1 MAEAVRHD
9 KTARQLR
16 LLSDALDSGRLGP
29 VRRLINTLA
38 PAEIGNLLES
48 LPPAK
53 RVVVWGLVDPEDD
66 GEVLV
71 HVGDEVRESLL
82 ADMDADEII
91 AAVEDLDIDDLA
103 DLVEDLPDTVIDEVL
118 KSMDRENRERLE
130 QVLSYPE
137 DTAGRL
143 MNPDVV
149 TVRADVNVD
158 VVLRYLRLRGEL
170 PDHTDHL
177 FVVSRRHQY
186 LGRLSLASLVT
197 HEDSTPIN
205 RLIDDEQPAIDVEE
219 SAEEVARQFSDH
231 DWVSAPVVDDNNIL
245 LGRITIDD
253 VVDIIRE
260 QAEHQALGAAG
271 LDEDEDLFSPVKRA
285 VRGRVVWLGINL
297 CTAFLAATVIG
308 QYELTLQKIVAL
320 AVLMPIVAGIG
331 GNAAVQVLTLM
342 VRGLALGQVGPSNAK
357 ILLWKEIRVA
367 LINGIL
373 IGGIVGVIA
382 YFWFRSP
389 LLSLVI
395 TMALI
400 INFCAAAT
408 AGVLLPLLLKRMN
421 IDPAVAGTVVVTA
434 VTDVMGFFSFL
445 GLATL
450 ILMHLGRCYATPGQG
465 GRLER
470 RARLWLHR
478 TAANLGGRW
487 QDLLPHPRLPAARP
501 ATGARRT
508 GQVHCP
514 PPGRRAL
521 ARHTGDAG
529 CTAITELKTPCT
541 KTSKASQSLHR
552 SQRSDAY
559 GAGAGLRRA
568 AGTGDSTRATPV

>member
-29 VRRLINTLA
+29 VRRLVNTLA

-48 LPPAK
+48 LPPGK
-53 RVVVWGLVDPEDD
+53 REIVWGLVDPEDD

-71 HVGDEVRESLL
+71 HVGEEVRESLL
-82 ADMDADEII
+82 ADMDPDEII

-137 DTAGRL
+137 DSAGRL

-186 LGRLSLASLVT
+186 LGRLSLAALVT
-197 HEDSTPIN
+197 HEDNTPIN
-205 RLIDDEQPAIDVEE
+205 RLIDDEQPAIDVGE
-219 SAEEVARQFSDH
+219 SADEVARQFSDH

-253 VVDIIRE
+253 VVDIIRS

-271 LDEDEDLFSPVKRA
+271 LDEEEDLFSPIKRA

-297 CTAFLAATVIG
+297 CTAFLAASVIG
-308 QYELTLQKIVAL
+308 QFELTLQKVVAL
-320 AVLMPIVAGIG
+320 AVLMPIVAGVG

-342 VRGLALGQVGPSNAK
+342 VRGIALGQVGPSNAR
-357 ILLWKEIRVA
+357 ILLWKESRVA
-367 LINGIL
+367 LINGTL
-373 IGGIVGVIA
+373 IGTVVGIIA
-382 YFWFRSP
+382 YVWFHSF

-395 TMALI
+395 AMALI
-400 INFCAAAT
+400 INFCAAAL

-421 IDPAVAGTVVVTA
+421 VDPAVAGTVVVTA

-450 ILMHLGRCYATPGQG
+450 IL
-465 GRLER
+465 
-470 RARLWLHR
+470 LH
-478 TAANLGGRW
+478 
-487 QDLLPHPRLPAARP
+487 
-501 ATGARRT
+501 
-508 GQVHCP
+508 
-514 PPGRRAL
+514 
-521 ARHTGDAG
+521 
-529 CTAITELKTPCT
+529 
-541 KTSKASQSLHR
+541 
-552 SQRSDAY
+552 
-559 GAGAGLRRA
+559 
-568 AGTGDSTRATPV
+568 

>member
-1 MAEAVRHD
+1 MPHPLPDSGLFLFPQELRMAEAVRHD

-29 VRRLINTLA
+29 VRRLVNTLA

-48 LPPAK
+48 LPPGK
-53 RVVVWGLVDPEDD
+53 REIVWGLVDPEDD

-71 HVGDEVRESLL
+71 HVGEEVRESLL
-82 ADMDADEII
+82 ADMDPDEII

-137 DTAGRL
+137 DSAGRL

-186 LGRLSLASLVT
+186 LGRLSLAALVT
-197 HEDSTPIN
+197 HEDNTPIN
-205 RLIDDEQPAIDVEE
+205 RLIDDEQPAIDVGE
-219 SAEEVARQFSDH
+219 SADEVARQFSDH

-253 VVDIIRE
+253 VVDIIRS

-271 LDEDEDLFSPVKRA
+271 LDEEEDLFSPIKRA

-297 CTAFLAATVIG
+297 CTAFLAASVIG
-308 QYELTLQKIVAL
+308 QFELTLQKVVAL
-320 AVLMPIVAGIG
+320 AVLMPIVAGVG

-342 VRGLALGQVGPSNAK
+342 VRGIALGQVGQSNAR
-357 ILLWKEIRVA
+357 ILLWKESRVA
-367 LINGIL
+367 LINGTL
-373 IGGIVGVIA
+373 IGTVVGIIA
-382 YFWFRSP
+382 YLWFHSF

-400 INFCAAAT
+400 INFCAAAL

-421 IDPAVAGTVVVTA
+421 VDPAVAGTVVVTA

-445 GLATL
+445 GLASL
-450 ILMHLGRCYATPGQG
+450 IL
-465 GRLER
+465 
-470 RARLWLHR
+470 LH
-478 TAANLGGRW
+478 
-487 QDLLPHPRLPAARP
+487 
-501 ATGARRT
+501 
-508 GQVHCP
+508 
-514 PPGRRAL
+514 
-521 ARHTGDAG
+521 
-529 CTAITELKTPCT
+529 
-541 KTSKASQSLHR
+541 
-552 SQRSDAY
+552 
-559 GAGAGLRRA
+559 
-568 AGTGDSTRATPV
+568 

>member
-1 MAEAVRHD
+1 MVETIRHD

-29 VRRLINTLA
+29 VRRLVNTLS

-48 LPPAK
+48 LPPGK
-53 RVVVWGLVDPEDD
+53 REVVWGLVDPEDD

-82 ADMDADEII
+82 ADMDTDEIV

-130 QVLSYPE
+130 QVLSYAE

-177 FVVSRRHQY
+177 YVVSRRHQY
-186 LGRLSLASLVT
+186 LGRVPLAALVT
-197 HEDSTPIN
+197 HEDTTPIN
-205 RLIDDEQPAIDVEE
+205 RLIDDEQPAIDVGE
-219 SAEEVARQFSDH
+219 SAQEVARQFSDH

-297 CTAFLAATVIG
+297 FTAFMAATVIK
-308 QYELTLQKIVAL
+308 QFDATLEKIVAL

-342 VRGLALGQVGPSNAK
+342 VRGLALGQVGSSNAR

-367 LINGIL
+367 LINGVL
-373 IGGIVGVIA
+373 IGGIVGLIA
-382 YFWFRSP
+382 LLWFHSP
-389 LLSLVI
+389 MLSLVI
-395 TMALI
+395 ALALI

-434 VTDVMGFFSFL
+434 VTDVMGFFCFL
-445 GLATL
+445 GLATV
-450 ILMHLGRCYATPGQG
+450 IL
-465 GRLER
+465 
-470 RARLWLHR
+470 LH
-478 TAANLGGRW
+478 
-487 QDLLPHPRLPAARP
+487 
-501 ATGARRT
+501 
-508 GQVHCP
+508 
-514 PPGRRAL
+514 
-521 ARHTGDAG
+521 
-529 CTAITELKTPCT
+529 
-541 KTSKASQSLHR
+541 
-552 SQRSDAY
+552 
-559 GAGAGLRRA
+559 
-568 AGTGDSTRATPV
+568 

>member
-29 VRRLINTLA
+29 VRRLVNTLA

-48 LPPAK
+48 LPPGK
-53 RVVVWGLVDPEDD
+53 REVVWGLVDPEDD

-82 ADMDADEII
+82 ADMDPDEII

-137 DTAGRL
+137 DSAGRL

-186 LGRLSLASLVT
+186 LGRLSLAALVT
-197 HEDSTPIN
+197 HEDTTPIN
-205 RLIDDEQPAIDVEE
+205 RLIDDEQPAIDVGE
-219 SAEEVARQFSDH
+219 SADEVARQFSDH

-253 VVDIIRE
+253 VVDIIRS

-271 LDEDEDLFSPVKRA
+271 LDEEEDLFSPIKRA

-297 CTAFLAATVIG
+297 CTAFLAASVIG
-308 QYELTLQKIVAL
+308 QFELTLQKVVAL
-320 AVLMPIVAGIG
+320 AVLMPIVAGVG

-342 VRGLALGQVGPSNAK
+342 VRGIALGQVGPSNAR
-357 ILLWKEIRVA
+357 ILLWKELRVA
-367 LINGIL
+367 MINGTL
-373 IGGIVGVIA
+373 IGLLVGLIA
-382 YFWFRSP
+382 FVWFHSW
-389 LLSLVI
+389 LLSIVI
-395 TMALI
+395 TLALM
-400 INFCAAAT
+400 INFCAAAL
-408 AGVLLPLLLKRMN
+408 AGVLLPLMLKRMN

-450 ILMHLGRCYATPGQG
+450 IL
-465 GRLER
+465 
-470 RARLWLHR
+470 LH
-478 TAANLGGRW
+478 
-487 QDLLPHPRLPAARP
+487 
-501 ATGARRT
+501 
-508 GQVHCP
+508 
-514 PPGRRAL
+514 
-521 ARHTGDAG
+521 
-529 CTAITELKTPCT
+529 
-541 KTSKASQSLHR
+541 
-552 SQRSDAY
+552 
-559 GAGAGLRRA
+559 
-568 AGTGDSTRATPV
+568 

>member
-1 MAEAVRHD
+1 
-9 KTARQLR
+9 
-16 LLSDALDSGRLGP
+16 
-29 VRRLINTLA
+29 
-38 PAEIGNLLES
+38 
-48 LPPAK
+48 
-53 RVVVWGLVDPEDD
+53 VVWGLVDPEDD

-71 HVGDEVRESLL
+71 HVGEEVRESLL
-82 ADMDADEII
+82 ADMDPDEII

-137 DTAGRL
+137 DSAGRL

-186 LGRLSLASLVT
+186 LGRLSLAALVT
-197 HEDSTPIN
+197 HEDNTPIN
-205 RLIDDEQPAIDVEE
+205 RLIDDEQPAIDVGEN
-219 SAEEVARQFSDH
+219 ADEVARQFSDH

-253 VVDIIRE
+253 VVDIIRS

-271 LDEDEDLFSPVKRA
+271 LDEEEDLFSPIKRA

-297 CTAFLAATVIG
+297 CTAFLAASVIG
-308 QYELTLQKIVAL
+308 QFELTLQKVVAL
-320 AVLMPIVAGIG
+320 AVLMPIVAGVG

-342 VRGLALGQVGPSNAK
+342 VRGIALGQVGPSNAR
-357 ILLWKEIRVA
+357 ILLWKESRVA
-367 LINGIL
+367 LINGTL
-373 IGGIVGVIA
+373 IGTVVGIIA
-382 YFWFRSP
+382 YVWFHSF

-395 TMALI
+395 AMALI
-400 INFCAAAT
+400 INFCAAAL
-408 AGVLLPLLLKRMN
+408 AGVLLPLMLKRMN
-421 IDPAVAGTVVVTA
+421 VDPAVAGTVVVTA

-450 ILMHLGRCYATPGQG
+450 IL
-465 GRLER
+465 
-470 RARLWLHR
+470 LH
-478 TAANLGGRW
+478 
-487 QDLLPHPRLPAARP
+487 
-501 ATGARRT
+501 
-508 GQVHCP
+508 
-514 PPGRRAL
+514 
-521 ARHTGDAG
+521 
-529 CTAITELKTPCT
+529 
-541 KTSKASQSLHR
+541 
-552 SQRSDAY
+552 
-559 GAGAGLRRA
+559 
-568 AGTGDSTRATPV
+568 

>member
-29 VRRLINTLA
+29 VRRLVNTLA

-48 LPPAK
+48 LPPGK
-53 RVVVWGLVDPEDD
+53 REIVWGLVDPEDD

-71 HVGDEVRESLL
+71 HVGEEVRESLL
-82 ADMDADEII
+82 ADMDPDEII

-197 HEDSTPIN
+197 HEDNTPIN
-205 RLIDDEQPAIDVEE
+205 RLIDDEQPAIDVGE

-253 VVDIIRE
+253 VVDIIRA

-271 LDEDEDLFSPVKRA
+271 LDEEEDLFSPIKRA

-297 CTAFLAATVIG
+297 CTAFLAASVIG
-308 QYELTLQKIVAL
+308 QFELTLQKVVAL
-320 AVLMPIVAGIG
+320 AVLMPIVAGVG

-342 VRGLALGQVGPSNAK
+342 VRGIALGQVGQSNAR
-357 ILLWKEIRVA
+357 ILLWKEMRVA
-367 LINGIL
+367 LINGTL
-373 IGGIVGVIA
+373 IGTVVGLIA
-382 YFWFRSP
+382 FVWFQSI
-389 LLSLVI
+389 LLSVVI
-395 TMALI
+395 TLALI
-400 INFCAAAT
+400 INFCAAAL

-421 IDPAVAGTVVVTA
+421 VDPAVAGTVVVTA

-450 ILMHLGRCYATPGQG
+450 IL
-465 GRLER
+465 
-470 RARLWLHR
+470 LH
-478 TAANLGGRW
+478 
-487 QDLLPHPRLPAARP
+487 
-501 ATGARRT
+501 
-508 GQVHCP
+508 
-514 PPGRRAL
+514 
-521 ARHTGDAG
+521 
-529 CTAITELKTPCT
+529 
-541 KTSKASQSLHR
+541 
-552 SQRSDAY
+552 
-559 GAGAGLRRA
+559 
-568 AGTGDSTRATPV
+568 